1 MIRGFRFGA
10 LVAAGVFAFLSTT
23 ALASDSPVRVLTTA
37 FPNLPESIAVDRTG
51 TTYLSFPFAG
61 EVAKFAPGG
70 SLSTVATVPGIPPGV
85 RLAAEGTLFI
95 AVIQVAPQMGKCL
108 SKLPPP

>member
-37 FPNLPESIAVDRTG
+37 FPNLPESIAIDQTG
-51 TTYLSFPFAG
+51 TRYLSFPFAG
-61 EVAKFAPGG
+61 EVAKFSPGG
-70 SLSTVATVPGIPPGV
+70 SLSTVATGPGIPLGG
-85 RLAAEGTLFI
+85 RLDAESNVFI
-95 AVIQVAPQMGKCL
+95 AAIQITPGRGN
-108 SKLPPP
+108 